1 MRTPVMLILYSLQE
15 TKMTIEQIQKLESY
29 FTNRFKTLLDGK
41 MLNLQI
47 ESHRDAN
54 AIKQEYLCDGKIGED
69 DDYKWLSLLN
79 LKLIGD

>member
-1 MRTPVMLILYSLQE
+1 
-15 TKMTIEQIQKLESY
+15 MTIEQIQKLESY
-29 FTNRFKTLLDGK
+29 FTDRFKTLLDGK

-47 ESHRDAN
+47 ESHRNAN

-79 LKLIGD
+79 FKLIGD

>member
-1 MRTPVMLILYSLQE
+1 MKT
-15 TKMTIEQIQKLESY
+15 EQIQRLESY
-29 FTNRFKTLLDGK
+29 FTDRFKTLLDGK

-47 ESHRDAN
+47 ESHKDAN

>member
-1 MRTPVMLILYSLQE
+1 MKTEHIQE
-15 TKMTIEQIQKLESY
+15 LESY
-29 FTNRFKTLLDGK
+29 FTDRFKTLLDGK

-47 ESHRDAN
+47 ESHKDAN

-79 LKLIGD
+79 LNLIGD

>member
-1 MRTPVMLILYSLQE
+1 MIDTC
-15 TKMTIEQIQKLESY
+15 KSY
-29 FTNRFKTLLDGK
+29 FTDRFKTLLDGK

>member
-1 MRTPVMLILYSLQE
+1 
-15 TKMTIEQIQKLESY
+15 MTTEQIQKLESY
-29 FTNRFKTLLDGK
+29 FTDRFKTLLDGK

-47 ESHRDAN
+47 ESHKDAN

-69 DDYKWLSLLN
+69 DNYKWLFLLN

>member
-1 MRTPVMLILYSLQE
+1 
-15 TKMTIEQIQKLESY
+15 MTTEQIQKLESY
-29 FTNRFKTLLDGK
+29 FTDRFKTLLDGK

-54 AIKQEYLCDGKIGED
+54 AIKQEYQCDGKIGED
-69 DDYKWLSLLN
+69 DNYKWLSILN

>member
-1 MRTPVMLILYSLQE
+1 MKT
-15 TKMTIEQIQKLESY
+15 EQIQKLESY
-29 FTNRFKTLLDGK
+29 FTDRFKTLLDDK

-47 ESHRDAN
+47 ESHKDAN

>member
-1 MRTPVMLILYSLQE
+1 MKT
-15 TKMTIEQIQKLESY
+15 EQIQKLESY
-29 FTNRFKTLLDGK
+29 FTDRFKTLLDGK

-47 ESHRDAN
+47 ESHKDAN

-69 DDYKWLSLLN
+69 DDYKWLSLHN

>member
-1 MRTPVMLILYSLQE
+1 MKT
-15 TKMTIEQIQKLESY
+15 EQIQELESY
-29 FTNRFKTLLDGK
+29 FTDRIKTLLDGK

-47 ESHRDAN
+47 ESHKDAN

-79 LKLIGD
+79 LNLIGD